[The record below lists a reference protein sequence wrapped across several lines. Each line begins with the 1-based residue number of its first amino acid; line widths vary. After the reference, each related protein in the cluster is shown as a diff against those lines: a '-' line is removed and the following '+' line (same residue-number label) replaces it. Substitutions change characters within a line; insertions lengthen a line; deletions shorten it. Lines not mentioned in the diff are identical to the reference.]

1 MYWQTAKAMVIYT
14 HKQTKEAKNMVIKRM
29 NEFYY
34 DENIRHYLFV
44 LSKLT
49 NKQKLQFLQGM
60 QEAINSLPDKNIT
73 AIRLWD
79 TLQLMYK
86 AVQKNETI
94 TLEGWKALYFFF
106 KNVLTLFIYSSILSI
121 VNEFET
127 KKRKCVVCQIY
138 SWILLRHW
146 IVLE

>member
-1 MYWQTAKAMVIYT
+1 MILYT
-14 HKQTKEAKNMVIKRM
+14 HKQTKEAKNMVVRKI

-44 LSKLT
+44 LSNLT

-73 AIRLWD
+73 AIRLLD

-86 AVQKNETI
+86 AVQNNESI
-94 TLEGWKALYFFF
+94 TLEG
-106 KNVLTLFIYSSILSI
+106 
-121 VNEFET
+121 
-127 KKRKCVVCQIY
+127 
-138 SWILLRHW
+138 
-146 IVLE
+146 

>member
-1 MYWQTAKAMVIYT
+1 MVIYT
-14 HKQTKEAKNMVIKRM
+14 HKQTKEAKNMVIRKI

-73 AIRLWD
+73 AIRLLD

-86 AVQKNETI
+86 AVQNKETI
-94 TLEGWKALYFFF
+94 ILEG
-106 KNVLTLFIYSSILSI
+106 
-121 VNEFET
+121 
-127 KKRKCVVCQIY
+127 
-138 SWILLRHW
+138 
-146 IVLE
+146 

>member
-1 MYWQTAKAMVIYT
+1 MVIYT
-14 HKQTKEAKNMVIKRM
+14 HKQTKEAKNMVIKKI

-73 AIRLWD
+73 AIRLLD
-79 TLQLMYK
+79 TLKLMYR
-86 AVQKNETI
+86 AVQNKETI
-94 TLEGWKALYFFF
+94 TLEG
-106 KNVLTLFIYSSILSI
+106 
-121 VNEFET
+121 
-127 KKRKCVVCQIY
+127 
-138 SWILLRHW
+138 
-146 IVLE
+146 